1 MDDIIYK
8 FYKDDMMF
16 HEGTCP
22 PLFFASVIPTND
34 QNLFD
39 YVEIIYKGRTL
50 IHYKEKGIN
59 EWKP

>member
-8 FYKDDMMF
+8 FYKNGKMI
-16 HEGTCP
+16 HKGTCP
-22 PLFFASVIPTND
+22 SVFFTSVIPMND

-39 YVEIIYKGRTL
+39 FIELTYKGITIVHQR
-50 IHYKEKGIN
+50 EKGIN